1 MLHVANKLTCNLL
14 AVIASPLPAPGVP
27 ANSLSRRVILPCPE
41 EDCGP
46 FPVQPI
52 PPPSPAA
59 ELSDSRDAVP
69 ENSLQARDALL
80 CPLGEGCGPIVVYPP
95 QKRSAPSVDCALV
108 EGCGPIVVPPN
119 SPPSGSESTVS
130 LRSPAVCTEWVGPL
144 PIGSECF
151 TSGPYAG
158 QCIPFYCLQRP
169 DTCGCPGAP
178 PPAAQT

>member
-1 MLHVANKLTCNLL
+1 MLHVDKELTCNLL
-14 AVIASPLPAPGVP
+14 AVFASPLPAPMVP
-27 ANSLSRRVILPCPE
+27 ANSLSTRIVLPCPLG

-46 FPVQPI
+46 FPVEPI
-52 PPPSPAA
+52 
-59 ELSDSRDAVP
+59 
-69 ENSLQARDALL
+69 
-80 CPLGEGCGPIVVYPP
+80 PP
-95 QKRSAPSVDCALV
+95 QKRSTPSVDCALA

-119 SPPSGSESTVS
+119 TPPSGSESTVS

-144 PIGSECF
+144 PIGDECF

-169 DTCGCPGAP
+169 DTCGCPGSP